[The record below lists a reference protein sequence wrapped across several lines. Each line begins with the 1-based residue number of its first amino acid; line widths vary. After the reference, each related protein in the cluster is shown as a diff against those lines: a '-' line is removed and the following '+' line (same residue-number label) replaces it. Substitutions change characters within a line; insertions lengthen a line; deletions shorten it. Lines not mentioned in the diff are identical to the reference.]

1 MHTVEL
7 TDEEM
12 ELLHNALQV
21 YLDYE
26 AHLLRM
32 TENQGAVN
40 VVIATRHSARD
51 LRRRLVA
58 VVGYDMT

>member
-26 AHLLRM
+26 ANLLR
-32 TENQGAVN
+32 TIEELGVAN